1 MFTAA
6 RISCSL
12 GARGNNVFLRNTI
25 ALRTSFRPTGCTIQA
40 LSFSTFKIPSSSIG
54 SVISSKKNSSFNIA
68 HVSHDGT
75 VKQEKLRAEEVL
87 KGSCLQARDLFSLA
101 LTNRGQNQNQE
112 RRERRSQLGRKSSS
126 HIQHRRPMCAILPRG
141 NQIIVSFGSIRGVV
155 GTDSAML
162 FDAQLLPVVDFAQ
175 DVASICAEQK
185 LSAAKKF
192 YLVAEDKQEEEPFE
206 IFFLE
211 EVLKTTCDAYSRRVH
226 LFEPIVDSMLNR
238 VSNEVFS
245 DSGVH
250 RLVPVKNSLQSFEI
264 RVQQSLDCLT
274 ELLGNDDDMLGLL
287 LTEQKLAKAK
297 NQTVSHE
304 RHKGVELLLEDYAR
318 QLNNI
323 LLEIKHLLQQLQS
336 KQEFVALALDGYRNR
351 VIRMNTYIS
360 MFGLGTACGTA
371 VAGFFGMNV
380 ITGYEESTA
389 AFGNIVIGSGMAGV
403 AIIVGCSS
411 YISGK
416 SMKERAEERLDQIET
431 LTGALSDMNALDY
444 TVKQISRDG
453 TPMNRSQ
460 FKETL
465 RKARHSKSVSEA
477 EAELLFNALDTSE
490 DGLLYNEDFQSPY
503 D

>member
-1 MFTAA
+1 
-6 RISCSL
+6 
-12 GARGNNVFLRNTI
+12 
-25 ALRTSFRPTGCTIQA
+25 
-40 LSFSTFKIPSSSIG
+40 
-54 SVISSKKNSSFNIA
+54 
-68 HVSHDGT
+68 
-75 VKQEKLRAEEVL
+75 
-87 KGSCLQARDLFSLA
+87 
-101 LTNRGQNQNQE
+101 
-112 RRERRSQLGRKSSS
+112 
-126 HIQHRRPMCAILPRG
+126 MCAILPRG
-141 NQIIVSFGSIRGVV
+141 NQLIVSFGSIRAVI
-155 GTDSAML
+155 GTDSAMI
-162 FDAQLLPVVDFAQ
+162 FDSQLLPVVDFAE

-185 LSAAKKF
+185 ISSAKKF
-192 YLVAEDKQEEEPFE
+192 YLVAEDKEEEEPFE

-211 EVLKTTCDAYSRRVH
+211 EVLRTTCDAYSRRVH

-250 RLVPVKNSLQSFEI
+250 QLVPVKNSLQSFEI

-297 NQTVSHE
+297 NQTVGHE

-323 LLEIKHLLQQLQS
+323 LLEVKHLLQRLQS

-380 ITGYEESTA
+380 ITGYEQSTA
-389 AFGNIVIGSGMAGV
+389 AFGNIVIGSAVAGV
-403 AIIVGCSS
+403 AIIAGCSS

-416 SMKERAEERLDQIET
+416 SMKRRAIERLDQIET
-431 LTGALSDMNALDY
+431 VTGALSDMNALDY
-444 TVKQISRDG
+444 TVKKISRDG
-453 TPMNRSQ
+453 TPMNKAQ
-460 FKETL
+460 FKESL
-465 RKARHSKSVSEA
+465 MKSRHSKSVTDA
-477 EAELLFNALDTSE
+477 EVDLLFDALDTSE
-490 DGLLYNEDFQSPY
+490 DGLLYDEDFRSPY
-503 D
+503 G